1 MNSIFNTYVRN
12 YKTETHPAVLKF
24 LKINSILIFRIAK
37 IGPGQQFTKTF
48 QSLRSFRPNTSSLV
62 QPDNPSKYIFLN
74 IFLLVL
80 PKGSCHMVYITG
92 RSKIFFNIFIN
103 ERDRPAM

>member
-92 RSKIFFNIFIN
+92 RSKIFFQHF
-103 ERDRPAM
+103 